1 VAKEC
6 SSLPVV
12 TFPVYRIKELFPG
25 HEVKQIVD
33 MLPYIGLDIEHIDD
47 NEIKVEYSPNRP
59 DYSSYYGIARS
70 LKGLLGIEVGLP
82 AISLNVKKDHIIQV
96 DRSVSAR
103 NVRPFIAGLVAK
115 NGIVDEESIIH
126 LEGMQDDLNNGL
138 GRRSTI
144 ASISFYDF
152 SKLQFPL
159 RYTTIRRNAP
169 YSQPEYNSHKSLDET
184 LETTEA
190 RKISSQMIPSSELH
204 PVLLNNTGVV
214 STSSIINGKHTTVD
228 SNFKHLFVAATGMN
242 LQRLFDMLAVVA
254 MTLSDLK
261 FEIETVDIVT
271 SKGVISSPNL
281 AIRQLD
287 GLRTRFVNK
296 MLGLRLTSEEIIR
309 YLKNSRL
316 EGKSDG
322 SVVRCS
328 IPRYRTDIINVI
340 DLVEEIAIGHGI
352 YNLTPTFPSFTQAG
366 SLSYYTIVFE
376 KIRQTLIGMELI
388 ENLNFSLS
396 SLKVEEELMNS
407 SNRQA
412 DILTVQE
419 SKSSEHQILRSSL
432 LPSLLNCLSHN
443 IHEEYPQRLFE
454 IGKVFSLSKDPHE
467 SWSVCV
473 VVAHDTADYT
483 EIKSIAQTMMANGL
497 GKRSYTRP
505 ASSRL
510 FLDGR
515 GAEIYMEKE
524 KIGHVGEI
532 HPTIIENFKI
542 RVPIAA
548 FEIDLSPVLN

>member
-1 VAKEC
+1 M
-6 SSLPVV
+6 
-12 TFPVYRIKELFPG
+12 FPEHEL
-25 HEVKQIVD
+25 KQIVD
-33 MLPYIGLDIEHIDD
+33 MLPYIGLDIEHIGA

-59 DYSSYYGIARS
+59 DHSSYYGIARS

-82 AISLNVKKDHIIQV
+82 SISVVVKKDHMIQV

-103 NVRPFIAGLVAK
+103 NMRPFIAGLVAK
-115 NGIVDEESIIH
+115 NGIVDEESIIQ
-126 LEGMQDDLNNGL
+126 LRGMQDDLNNGL
-138 GRRSTI
+138 GRRGSI
-144 ASISFYDF
+144 ASISFNDF

-159 RYTTIRRNAP
+159 RYTTIRDNAP
-169 YSQPEYNSHKSLDET
+169 YSQSAYSSHKFSDDTSEA
-184 LETTEA
+184 TEA
-190 RKISSQMIPSSELH
+190 RKSPHQPIPSSDLC
-204 PVLLNNTGVV
+204 PVLLNNTEGGV
-214 STSSIINGKHTTVD
+214 SSSSIINGKHSTVD
-228 SNFKHLFVAATGMN
+228 CNSKHLFVAATGVN
-242 LQRLFDMLAVVA
+242 LQRLFDMLAIVA

-261 FEIETVDIVT
+261 FNIETVDIIT
-271 SKGVISSPNL
+271 SNGVISSPNL
-281 AIRQLD
+281 AIRQMD
-287 GLRTRFVNK
+287 GLRTYFVNK
-296 MLGLRLTSEEIIR
+296 MLGLRLTSDEIIR
-309 YLKNSRL
+309 YLKKSRL

-322 SVVRCS
+322 SGIRCS

-366 SLSYYTIVFE
+366 SLSYNTLVFE
-376 KIRQTLIGMELI
+376 RIRQILIGMELI

-396 SLKVEEELMNS
+396 SRKVEQELMNS
-407 SNRQA
+407 SNRQS
-412 DILTVQE
+412 DILTVHE

-443 IHEEYPQRLFE
+443 IHEVYPQRLFE

-473 VVAHDTADYT
+473 VVAHDSADYT
-483 EIKSIAQTMMANGL
+483 EIKSIVQTLITNGL
-497 GKRSYTRP
+497 GKRSYTRQ
-505 ASSRL
+505 ATSRL

-548 FEIDLSPVLN
+548 FEMDLSPILN